1 MASVCAL
8 LAGVSK
14 ECEEKI
20 FPHFFNS
27 KLKSHFEYQK
37 IEMKGKEQKFMSS

>member
-27 KLKSHFEYQK
+27 KLKSQLFRISKNRNER
-37 IEMKGKEQKFMSS
+37 KFMSG